1 MTNQGKETIMSVQSY
16 INHHVPSQISIHHV
30 AILRPFKWLAQGWLD
45 INNHLMA
52 SLAHGLAVSALIMA
66 TLFLT
71 NMNIY
76 VVAVII
82 SGFMLIGPIMAAG
95 LCELSRRNES
105 GEAVSFDD
113 SLTGIRHCQS
123 SLNHFAGI
131 LLAFSV
137 LWFLIS
143 ATVLF
148 LTVGNIAPS
157 LDQLVWGGGD
167 FLEFVTPTQVLLYLI
182 VGGLLASIVFV
193 VSVVSVPAIIENDI
207 PAVDAMAISFKVTI
221 TNLATM
227 LVWAS
232 LIVVLT
238 AIGFAT
244 FLVGMIIIYPL
255 LGHATWYAY
264 RDLVE
269 KKA

>member
-1 MTNQGKETIMSVQSY
+1 
-16 INHHVPSQISIHHV
+16 
-30 AILRPFKWLAQGWLD
+30 
-45 INNHLMA
+45 MA
-52 SLAHGLAVSALIMA
+52 SLAHGLAVSFLILA
-66 TLFLT
+66 TLLLT
-71 NMNIY
+71 SNNIY
-76 VVAVII
+76 VAAVLI

-105 GEAVSFDD
+105 GESISFDD

-131 LLAFSV
+131 LLGFSV
-137 LWFLIS
+137 LWFVIS
-143 ATVLF
+143 GIVFF
-148 LTVGNIAPS
+148 LALGNAAPS
-157 LDQLVWGGGD
+157 LEQLVWGD
-167 FLEFVTPTQVLLYLI
+167 FLGVVTPMQSLLYIL

-221 TNLATM
+221 TNLATV

-232 LIVVLT
+232 LIVTLT

-244 FLVGMIIIYPL
+244 FLVGMIVIYPL
-255 LGHATWYAY
+255 LGHATWHAY

-269 KKA
+269 NKA

>member
-1 MTNQGKETIMSVQSY
+1 MSVQSY
-16 INHHVPSQISIHHV
+16 INHRIPSQLAIHHV
-30 AILRPFKWLAQGWLD
+30 AVLRPFKWLIQAWAD
-45 INNHLMA
+45 INNHLMV
-52 SLAHGLAVSALIMA
+52 SLAHGLAVSFLILA
-66 TLFLT
+66 TLLLT
-71 NMNIY
+71 SNNIY
-76 VVAVII
+76 VAAVLI

-105 GEAVSFDD
+105 GESISFDD

-131 LLAFSV
+131 LLGFSV
-137 LWFLIS
+137 LWFVIS
-143 ATVLF
+143 GIVFF
-148 LTVGNIAPS
+148 LALGNAAPS
-157 LDQLVWGGGD
+157 LEQLVWGD
-167 FLEFVTPTQVLLYLI
+167 FLGVVTPMQALLYVL

-221 TNLATM
+221 TNLATV

-232 LIVVLT
+232 LIVALT

>member
-1 MTNQGKETIMSVQSY
+1 MSIQSY
-16 INHHVPSQISIHHV
+16 INHRIPSQLAIHHV
-30 AILRPFKWLAQGWLD
+30 AVLRPFKWLIQAWAD

-52 SLAHGLAVSALIMA
+52 SLAHGFAVSALIMT
-66 TLFLT
+66 TLLIT
-71 NMNIY
+71 SMNIY
-76 VVAVII
+76 VVAVLV

-105 GEAVSFDD
+105 GESVSFDE

-131 LLAFSV
+131 LLGFSV
-137 LWFLIS
+137 LWFLVS
-143 ATVLF
+143 AMVLF

-157 LDQLVWGGGD
+157 LEQLVWGGGH
-167 FLEFVTPTQVLLYLI
+167 FLAFVTPLQILLYII
-182 VGGLLASIVFV
+182 VGGLLASIAFV
-193 VSVVSVPAIIENDI
+193 VSVVSVPAIIENSI
-207 PAVDAMAISFKVTI
+207 PAVDAMAISFKVSI
-221 TNLATM
+221 TNPVTM
-227 LVWAS
+227 FVWAS
-232 LIVVLT
+232 LIVALT

-255 LGHATWYAY
+255 LSHATWYAY

>member
-1 MTNQGKETIMSVQSY
+1 MSVQSY
-16 INHHVPSQISIHHV
+16 INHHVPSQLAIHHV
-30 AILRPFKWLAQGWLD
+30 AALRPLKWLAQGWQD
-45 INNHLMA
+45 INLHLMA
-52 SLAHGLAVSALIMA
+52 SLAHGFAVSALILA
-66 TLFLT
+66 TLFLASI
-71 NMNIY
+71 NIY
-76 VVAVII
+76 VVAVLI

-95 LCELSRRNES
+95 LCELSRRNQS

-113 SLTGIRHCQS
+113 SLEGLRHCQS

-131 LLAFSV
+131 LLGFSV
-137 LWFLIS
+137 MWFVIS
-143 ATVLF
+143 GVVLF
-148 LTVGNIAPS
+148 LALGDITPS
-157 LDQLVWGGGD
+157 LEQLVWGD
-167 FLEFVTPTQVLLYLI
+167 FLGLVTPTQVLLYVI

-193 VSVVSVPAIIENDI
+193 VSVVSVPAIIENAI

-232 LIVVLT
+232 LIVALT

-255 LGHATWYAY
+255 LGHATWHAY

-269 KKA
+269 SKA

>member
-1 MTNQGKETIMSVQSY
+1 MSIQSY
-16 INHHVPSQISIHHV
+16 INHRIPSQLAIHQV
-30 AILRPFKWLAQGWLD
+30 AVLRPFKWLIQAWAD

-52 SLAHGLAVSALIMA
+52 SLAHGLAVSFLILA
-66 TLFLT
+66 TLLLT
-71 NMNIY
+71 SNNIY
-76 VVAVII
+76 VAAVLI

-105 GEAVSFDD
+105 GESISFDD

-131 LLAFSV
+131 LLGFSV
-137 LWFLIS
+137 LWFVIS
-143 ATVLF
+143 GIVFF
-148 LTVGNIAPS
+148 LALGNAAPS
-157 LDQLVWGGGD
+157 LEQLVWGD
-167 FLEFVTPTQVLLYLI
+167 FLGVVTPMQSLLYIL

-193 VSVVSVPAIIENDI
+193 VSVVSVPAIIENNI

-221 TNLATM
+221 TNLATV

-232 LIVVLT
+232 LIVTLT

-269 KKA
+269 SKA

>member
-1 MTNQGKETIMSVQSY
+1 MSVHSY
-16 INHHVPSQISIHHV
+16 INHRIPSQLAIHHV
-30 AILRPFKWLAQGWLD
+30 AVLRPFKWLIQAWAD

-52 SLAHGLAVSALIMA
+52 SLAHGLAVSFLILA
-66 TLFLT
+66 TLLLT
-71 NMNIY
+71 SNNIY
-76 VVAVII
+76 VAAVLI

-105 GEAVSFDD
+105 GESISFDD

-131 LLAFSV
+131 LLGFSV
-137 LWFLIS
+137 LWFVIS
-143 ATVLF
+143 GIVFF
-148 LTVGNIAPS
+148 LALGNAAPS
-157 LDQLVWGGGD
+157 LEQLVWGD
-167 FLEFVTPTQVLLYLI
+167 FLGIVTPMQSLLYVL

-221 TNLATM
+221 TNLATV

-232 LIVVLT
+232 LIVTLT

-269 KKA
+269 SKT

>member
-1 MTNQGKETIMSVQSY
+1 MSIQSY
-16 INHHVPSQISIHHV
+16 INHRIPSQLAIHHV
-30 AILRPFKWLAQGWLD
+30 AVLRPFKWLIQAWAD

-52 SLAHGLAVSALIMA
+52 SLAHGLAVSFLILA
-66 TLFLT
+66 TLLLT
-71 NMNIY
+71 SNNIY
-76 VVAVII
+76 VAAVLI

-105 GEAVSFDD
+105 GESISFDD

-131 LLAFSV
+131 LLGFSV
-137 LWFLIS
+137 LWFAIS
-143 ATVLF
+143 GIVFF
-148 LTVGNIAPS
+148 LALGNAAPS
-157 LDQLVWGGGD
+157 LEQLVWGD
-167 FLEFVTPTQVLLYLI
+167 FLGVVTPMQALLYIL

-221 TNLATM
+221 TNLATV

-232 LIVVLT
+232 LIVTLT

-244 FLVGMIIIYPL
+244 FLVGMIVIYPL
-255 LGHATWYAY
+255 LGHATWHAY

-269 KKA
+269 NKA

>member
-1 MTNQGKETIMSVQSY
+1 MSIQSY
-16 INHHVPSQISIHHV
+16 INHRIPSQLAIHHV
-30 AILRPFKWLAQGWLD
+30 AVLRPFKWLIQAWAD

-52 SLAHGLAVSALIMA
+52 SLAHGLAVSFLILA
-66 TLFLT
+66 TLLLT
-71 NMNIY
+71 SNNIY
-76 VVAVII
+76 VAAVLI

-105 GEAVSFDD
+105 GESISFDD

-131 LLAFSV
+131 LLGFSV
-137 LWFLIS
+137 LWFVIS
-143 ATVLF
+143 GIVFF
-148 LTVGNIAPS
+148 LALGNAAPS
-157 LDQLVWGGGD
+157 LEQLVWGD
-167 FLEFVTPTQVLLYLI
+167 FLGVVTPMQSLLYIL

-221 TNLATM
+221 TNLATV

-232 LIVVLT
+232 LIVTLT

-244 FLVGMIIIYPL
+244 FLVGMIVIYPL
-255 LGHATWYAY
+255 LGHATWHAY

-269 KKA
+269 NKA

>member
-1 MTNQGKETIMSVQSY
+1 MV
-16 INHHVPSQISIHHV
+16 
-30 AILRPFKWLAQGWLD
+30 
-45 INNHLMA
+45 
-52 SLAHGLAVSALIMA
+52 SLAHGLAVSFLILA
-66 TLFLT
+66 TLLLT
-71 NMNIY
+71 SNNIY
-76 VVAVII
+76 VAAVLI

-105 GEAVSFDD
+105 GESISFDD

-131 LLAFSV
+131 LLGFSV
-137 LWFLIS
+137 LWFVIS
-143 ATVLF
+143 GIVFF
-148 LTVGNIAPS
+148 LALGNAAPS
-157 LDQLVWGGGD
+157 LEQLVWGD
-167 FLEFVTPTQVLLYLI
+167 FLGIVTPMQSLLYVL

-221 TNLATM
+221 TNLATV

-232 LIVVLT
+232 LIVTLT

-269 KKA
+269 SKT